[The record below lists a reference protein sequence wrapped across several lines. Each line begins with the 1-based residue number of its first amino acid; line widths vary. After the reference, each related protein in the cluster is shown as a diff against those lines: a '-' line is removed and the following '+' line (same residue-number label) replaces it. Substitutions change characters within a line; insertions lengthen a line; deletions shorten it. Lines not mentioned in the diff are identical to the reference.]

1 MGMFDMVVFKN
12 TKNETVQ
19 IQFKN
24 GERVL
29 DEYHIGDAIDLKDA
43 MYFGHEGAFVVFEGK
58 IVAAF
63 DAQEQFMINKWNNP
77 IQYPDILST
86 FKGGI

>member
-1 MGMFDMVVFKN
+1 MGMFDMVVFEN
-12 TKNETVQ
+12 TKGEKVQ

-24 GERVL
+24 SECVL
-29 DEYHIGDAIDLKDA
+29 DEYHIGDTINLKDA
-43 MYFGHEGAFVVFEGK
+43 IYFGFEGAFVVFEGK

-63 DAQEQFMINKWNNP
+63 DKQESFMINKWNNP